1 MSFALVCIGM
11 IVVLGIVA
19 AVANLFDKG
28 NDSIEQGHDCSTCTA
43 AKDESCK
50 LHCLI
55 KETGDRSQE
64 TGDRRQEK
72 GVRRQESGDRSQE
85 KGDRRLFLFF
95 YLFTFLLF
103 ASGCSTKHNT
113 AKSRWWHSFNAKYN
127 IYYNG
132 QQAFIDGNLEKEKGN
147 KDNYTEN
154 LPLYPVGNKTSREIG
169 SGQYDRAIE
178 KAEKAIKMH
187 SIKAKPE
194 WKSNKTKTAKDREW
208 LERKEYNPFIWKAW
222 MLLGKAQFQKGA
234 FDEAAATFSYMS
246 RLYQTQPLQNG
257 LARAWLAKCYVE
269 LDWLY
274 DAEDVIRNM
283 NRDSVDFRT
292 IKDWDYTYAD
302 YYLRAGELEKA
313 VPYLKKVIKHEK
325 RSKQKAREWFLLG
338 QIQRQLGNRAEAERA
353 FRKVVGC
360 HPPYELEFNAR
371 IAQTEVIAAEN
382 AKGMISRLKR
392 MAVNDNNKDYL
403 DQVYYAMGNIYMA
416 QKDTTKAIAAYE
428 KGNEKATRSGTEKGV
443 LLLTLG
449 NLYWEL
455 EKYND
460 AQRCYGEAIGLL
472 DKERKDYEELS
483 NRSRVLDEL
492 VPYTDAIHLQDS
504 LLELSTLPE
513 EELLKVID
521 RIISDLKK
529 KEKEE
534 LRRQQELEAEQIQQ
548 QNEARGNNNQRPNA
562 PAAPTIPQQGNGQWY
577 FYNPMTV
584 NQGKATF
591 QRQWGKRE
599 NSDDWQRVNRTVVN
613 LTPEETS
620 PTDPSNPSDPS
631 LATDSLGALT
641 DSIAANVNDSIPE
654 DTLANDPHNREYYLA
669 QIPTTDEMKAAC
681 HDIIKDGLLHSGII
695 FKDKLE
701 NLRLSEKQFMRLTGD
716 YPDFEHLDEAW
727 YHLFLLYSRQGR
739 EDLADSC
746 LSHLKTGH
754 PESEWTILL
763 SDPYYFENAQFGEH
777 IEDSLYAATYQAF
790 KDDNHQMIRANA
802 KLSEERF
809 PLGENR
815 AKFIFIDGLSRLNDG
830 DGDGCIE
837 QLKTVVEKYPE
848 SEVSELAGMIIKG
861 VQDGRR
867 LHGGKFDIGDVWSRR
882 DITLTE
888 DSTQTDT
895 LNAAREQDFL
905 FILTY
910 QPDSVSENQLLYEM
924 ARYNFTNF
932 LVRNFEIQIEAAEP
946 PYIEEEEEAMP
957 GEYHRMVFSGFL
969 SYDEALQYAR
979 QLYADKVM
987 AERLKPCLSLIISS
1001 QNLALLGSRFTYEE
1015 YERFYEKT
1023 FMPMKIS
1030 EEKLLIRPEGM
1041 DSTDPEDIS
1050 GPEETTEGEDDSES
1064 EDDEEYLPAAPAKAT
1079 EKKQVEGFDF
1089 GDDFW

>member
-1 MSFALVCIGM
+1 M
-11 IVVLGIVA
+11 IVILGIVA
-19 AVANLFDKG
+19 AVANRFDKG
-28 NDSIEQGHDCSTCTA
+28 DDTIEQGHDCSTCTA
-43 AKDESCK
+43 AHDESCK
-50 LHCLI
+50 LHCLMEEVE
-55 KETGDRSQE
+55 KRKTKTKRSSS
-64 TGDRRQEK
+64 
-72 GVRRQESGDRSQE
+72 VP
-85 KGDRRLFLFF
+85 
-95 YLFTFLLF
+95 LLLL
-103 ASGCSTKHNT
+103 SLVLLSLLPSCSTKNNT
-113 AKSRWWHSFNAKYN
+113 AKSRWWHSFNARYN
-127 IYYNG
+127 TYFNG
-132 QQAFIDGNLEKEKGN
+132 QQAFIDGNLEKEKN
-147 KDNYTEN
+147 NQDNYTE
-154 LPLYPVGNKTSREIG
+154 LIPLYPVGNKNSREIG
-169 SGQYDRAIE
+169 KGQYDRAIE

-194 WKSNKTKTAKDREW
+194 WKSGKTKSAKDREW
-208 LERKEYNPFIWKAW
+208 LGRKEYNPFIWKAW

-234 FDEAAATFSYMS
+234 FDEAAATFNYMS
-246 RLYQTQPLQNG
+246 QLYLTQPMQNG
-257 LARAWLAKCYVE
+257 LARAWLAKCYTE

-292 IKDWDYTYAD
+292 VKDWDYTYAD
-302 YYLRAGELEKA
+302 YYIRSGELEKA
-313 VPYLKKVIKHEK
+313 IPYLRKVIKHEK

-338 QIQRQLGNRAEAERA
+338 QIERQLGHRPEAEKA
-353 FRKVVGC
+353 FRKVIGC
-360 HPPYELEFNAR
+360 HPPYQLEFNAR

-416 QKDTTKAIAAYE
+416 QKDTAKAIAAYE
-428 KGNEKATRSGTEKGV
+428 KGNEKATRSGVEKGV

-449 NLYWEL
+449 NLYWQM

-472 DKERKDYEELS
+472 DKDRDDYEELS
-483 NRSRVLDEL
+483 LRSKVLDEL

-513 EELLKVID
+513 PELLKIID

-534 LRRQQELEAEQIQQ
+534 LRAQQEAEAERIQQ
-548 QNEARGNNNQRPNA
+548 QNAAKGDPNRPNT
-562 PAAPTIPQQGNGQWY
+562 PNVPTVPQQGNGQWY
-577 FYNPMTV
+577 FYNPITV
-584 NQGKATF
+584 NQGKTTF

-599 NSDDWQRVNRTVVN
+599 NADDWQRVNKTVVN
-613 LTPEETS
+613 LSPEENDSTDVLD
-620 PTDPSNPSDPS
+620 TDDPSIP
-631 LATDSLGALT
+631 TDSLSAAAA
-641 DSIAANVNDSIPE
+641 DSIAT

-681 HDIIKDGLLHSGII
+681 HDIIKDGLFHSGII

-701 NLRLSEKQFMRLTGD
+701 NLRLSEKQFNRLTND
-716 YPDFEHLDEAW
+716 YPDFEHMDEVW
-727 YHLFLLYSRQGR
+727 YHLFLLYSQQERQ
-739 EDLADSC
+739 ELADTC
-746 LSHLKTGH
+746 LSRLKANH

-763 SDPYYFENAQFGEH
+763 SDPYYFENARFGEH

-790 KDDNHQMIRANA
+790 KDDKHEMIRANA
-802 KLSEERF
+802 KISEERF

-837 QLKTVVEKYPE
+837 QLKVVVEKYPE
-848 SEVSELAGMIIKG
+848 SEVSEMAGMIIKG
-861 VQDGRR
+861 VQEGRR

-888 DSTQTDT
+888 DSTVIDT
-895 LNAAREQDFL
+895 LSAERDQEFL
-905 FILTY
+905 FILAY
-910 QPDSVSENQLLYEM
+910 QPDSINENQLLYEM

-932 LVRNFEIQIEAAEP
+932 LVRNFEIQITNA
-946 PYIEEEEEAMP
+946 PYEDEE
-957 GEYHRMVFSGFL
+957 GREYRHMTISGFL

-979 QLYADKVM
+979 QLYADKAM
-987 AERLKPCLSLIISS
+987 AERLRPCISLIISS
-1001 QNLALLGSRFTYEE
+1001 QNLALLGTRFTFDE
-1015 YERFYEKT
+1015 YMQFYEDT
-1023 FMPMKIS
+1023 FLPMKIS
-1030 EEKLLIRPEGM
+1030 DEQLLIQPEGVEII
-1041 DSTDPEDIS
+1041 DPEDEGSETEDTDEDVETES
-1050 GPEETTEGEDDSES
+1050 GNND
-1064 EDDEEYLPAAPAKAT
+1064 
-1079 EKKQVEGFDF
+1079 FDF

>member
-19 AVANLFDKG
+19 AVANRFDKG
-28 NDSIEQGHDCSTCTA
+28 KDTIEQGHDCSTCTA
-43 AKDESCK
+43 AHDETCK
-50 LHCLI
+50 LHCLM
-55 KETGDRSQE
+55 EEG
-64 TGDRRQEK
+64 RRKMED
-72 GVRRQESGDRSQE
+72 GRRKKSLSS
-85 KGDRRLFLFF
+85 
-95 YLFTFLLF
+95 FLLF
-103 ASGCSTKHNT
+103 VTTIILFAACSTKHNT
-113 AKSRWWHSFNAKYN
+113 AQSRWWHSFNAKYN

-132 QQAFIDGNLEKEKGN
+132 QQAFIDGNLEKEKSN
-147 KDNYTEN
+147 QDNYTET
-154 LPLYPVGNKTSREIG
+154 LPLYPVGNKNSREIG
-169 SGQYDRAIE
+169 KGQYERAIE

-194 WKSNKTKTAKDREW
+194 WKSGKTKTAKDREW
-208 LERKEYNPFIWKAW
+208 LERREYNPFIWKAW

-246 RLYQTQPLQNG
+246 RLYQTQPMQNG

-292 IKDWDYTYAD
+292 VKDWDYTYAD
-302 YYLRAGELEKA
+302 YYLRNGELEKA
-313 VPYLKKVIKHEK
+313 VPYLRKVIKHEK
-325 RSKQKAREWFLLG
+325 RSKLRAREWFLMG

-353 FRKVVGC
+353 FKKVVGC
-360 HPPYELEFNAR
+360 HPPYEMEFNAR
-371 IAQTEVIAAEN
+371 IAQTEVVAAEN

-392 MAVNDNNKDYL
+392 MARNDNNKDYL

-416 QKDTTKAIAAYE
+416 QKDTAKAIAAYE
-428 KGNEKATRSGTEKGV
+428 KGNEKATRSGIEKGV

-449 NLYWEL
+449 NLYWEM

-472 DKERKDYEELS
+472 DKDRDDYEELS
-483 NRSRVLDEL
+483 NRSKVLDEL

-504 LLELSTLPE
+504 LLELSMMPE
-513 EELLKVID
+513 EEQLKVID
-521 RIISDLKK
+521 RIIDELKK

-534 LRRQQELEAEQIQQ
+534 LRRQQELEAEQIMQ
-548 QNEARGNNNQRPNA
+548 QNAAKGDNMQRTNA
-562 PAAPTIPQQGNGQWY
+562 PTAPTAPQQGNGQWY
-577 FYNPMTV
+577 FYNPMAV
-584 NQGKATF
+584 NQGKQTF

-599 NSDDWQRVNRTVVN
+599 NADDWQRVNKTVVN
-613 LTPEETS
+613 LNPEES
-620 PTDPSNPSDPS
+620 APTDPSNPSLP
-631 LATDSLGALT
+631 TDSLAALADSLGVLP
-641 DSIAANVNDSIPE
+641 DSIAALPVDTIPE

-701 NLRLSEKQFMRLTGD
+701 NLRLSEKQFLRLTGD

-727 YHLFLLYSRQGR
+727 YHMFLLYSRQGR
-739 EDLADSC
+739 ADLADSC
-746 LSHLKTGH
+746 LAHLQTDH

-802 KLSEERF
+802 KISEERF

-837 QLKTVVEKYPE
+837 QLKVVVEKYPE

-882 DITLTE
+882 DITLTA
-888 DSTQTDT
+888 DSTVTDT
-895 LNAAREQDFL
+895 LNASREQDFL

-910 QPDSVSENQLLYEM
+910 QPDSVNENQLLYEM

-946 PYIEEEEEAMP
+946 PYVEEDEEGYVAP

-979 QLYADKVM
+979 QLYADKAM
-987 AERLKPCLSLIISS
+987 AERLRPCLSLIISS
-1001 QNLALLGSRFTYEE
+1001 QNLALLGSRFSYEE
-1015 YERFYEKT
+1015 YERFYEET
-1023 FMPMKIS
+1023 FVPMKIS
-1030 EEKLLIRPEGM
+1030 EEKLLIRPDNVEII
-1041 DSTDPEDIS
+1041 DPEDEGS
-1050 GPEETTEGEDDSES
+1050 ELEDTTEGEEDGEESDD
-1064 EDDEEYLPAAPAKAT
+1064 DGILPGAPAKKT
-1079 EKKQVEGFDF
+1079 EKKQVEDFDF